1 MCGRFRQKSS
11 LFLQAG
17 EGGSY
22 LNFLWDKNHI
32 WLYKV
37 EVRVVRDC
45 SGKVLCVVGLLPAE
59 GQSRTVAAQTARWTL
74 SGNLWHPEV
83 GAPES
88 LCLLQAD
95 ISMHCAMRQPWAQR
109 DVMSGVWDNCHAALT
124 SSVNLLTWLWQCC
137 LTLLWPFGLLM
148 TLIFDFTLPLVC
160 EFILTFWLT
169 LMWPCSLT

>member
-1 MCGRFRQKSS
+1 MVC
-11 LFLQAG
+11 
-17 EGGSY
+17 
-22 LNFLWDKNHI
+22 
-32 WLYKV
+32 
-37 EVRVVRDC
+37 DC

-83 GAPES
+83 GASES

-95 ISMHCAMRQPWAQR
+95 ISVHCAMRQPWAQR

-137 LTLLWPFGLLM
+137 LTLLWPFSLASLWPWYL
-148 TLIFDFTLPLVC
+148 TSPYPWCVTSFWPSDWPQCDPVLWLNRAQLFDPKFV
-160 EFILTFWLT
+160 
-169 LMWPCSLT
+169 